1 MDKWNMVKL
10 SDVFTLQ
17 MGKTPSRNNPDY
29 WNGNHKWLSIADFGM
44 NGKYIN
50 KTKECITDAAVA
62 ESGIKATPHNTVVM
76 SFKLSIGKTAITVK
90 DIFTNEAIM
99 SFIDKGTYPID
110 VNYIYHLF
118 SGKDW
123 SKGTNKAVMGT
134 TLNKATLS
142 QITIPLPPIESQYQI
157 ADNLE
162 KVSKLI
168 DICNTILNKLDILV
182 KSRFV
187 EMFGDPILNPKGW
200 EMTTIGEIVTE
211 VKYGTSRPAIDGG
224 KYAYLRMNNLTYDG
238 YLDLADLKRIDIPD
252 SEIEKCIVRKGD
264 VLFNRTNSI
273 ELVGKT
279 CVFDKDEDMII
290 AGYIIR
296 VRLKPVMLPLIMS
309 YFMNTDALK
318 KKLRSMAKGAVNQA
332 NINAQELKAIKI
344 YLPPTDLQQQ
354 FADFVAQTDKSKYC
368 LVGEQILGKAEM
380 LIKVLK
386 QEYFG

>member
-1 MDKWNMVKL
+1 MSSWKKVRLGDYIHEYSKRNKDNANIPVYSVTNINGFCTEYFSKEVASKDKTTYKIVKKGFFAYNPSRINVGSVDWLRDMDRVIVSPLYNVFFVESALDQQYLYYYLKSPVGLFYIKELASGSVRDNLKFSIL
-10 SDVFTLQ
+10 SDFII
-17 MGKTPSRNNPDY
+17 PFPD
-29 WNGNHKWLSIADFGM
+29 LTIQ
-44 NGKYIN
+44 
-50 KTKECITDAAVA
+50 
-62 ESGIKATPHNTVVM
+62 
-76 SFKLSIGKTAITVK
+76 K
-90 DIFTNEAIM
+90 DIA
-99 SFIDKGTYPID
+99 
-110 VNYIYHLF
+110 
-118 SGKDW
+118 
-123 SKGTNKAVMGT
+123 
-134 TLNKATLS
+134 ATLDRIV
-142 QITIPLPPIESQYQI
+142 QTI
-157 ADNLE
+157 N
-162 KVSKLI
+162 
-168 DICNTILNKLDILV
+168 ICNTILDKIDLLV

-354 FADFVAQTDKSKYC
+354 FADFVAQTDKSK
-368 LVGEQILGKAEM
+368 LVVKKQIEKLET
-380 LIKVLK
+380 LK
-386 QEYFG
+386 KSLMQEYFG